1 MTRGLATVV
10 LPALML
16 VLSLRLAHGA
26 AQDPVFSARVEGV
39 RIDALVTADGRPLV
53 GLRPDDFDV
62 RDNGVRQTA
71 DLVSVGDVPV
81 NVVLTLDLSRSVAGP
96 ALATLKAA
104 GESLLEALT
113 DGDTAALVTFNR
125 AVVQEV
131 PLNADLAAVRQG
143 LARAQSGGDTSLI
156 DAALAAMLLGDS
168 DTSRTLVVVFSD
180 GVDTA
185 SFSRASEVIETAR
198 RVNGVVYAVSTS
210 GDDSRFLRDLTTA
223 TGGRVIEVGA
233 GGDPGPAFLEVLQE
247 FRRRYVLS
255 FVPSGVAPGGWH
267 ALQIRVARPGARVQ
281 ARSGYVSGRR

>member
-1 MTRGLATVV
+1 MIRSLAIVV
-10 LPALML
+10 LLAPALALTSMHA
-16 VLSLRLAHGA
+16 R

-39 RIDALVTADGRPLV
+39 RIDTLVTAGGRPLV
-53 GLRPDDFDV
+53 GLRAEDFDV
-62 RDNGVRQTA
+62 RDNGVRQTV

-104 GESLLEALT
+104 GDTLLEALT
-113 DGDTAALVTFNR
+113 TGDTAALITFNR

-131 PLNADLAAVRQG
+131 PLTADLAAVRQG

-168 DTSRTLVVVFSD
+168 DASRTLVVVFSD

-185 SFSRASEVIETAR
+185 SFSRASEVLETAR

-210 GDDSRFLRDLTTA
+210 GDDSRFLRDLTAA
-223 TGGRVIEVGA
+223 TGGRVIEVDE
-233 GGDPGPAFLEVLQE
+233 GGEPGPAFLEILQE

-255 FVPSGVAPGGWH
+255 FVPSGVAAGGWH
-267 ALQIRVARPGARVQ
+267 ALQVRVARPGARVQ

>member
-26 AQDPVFSARVEGV
+26 AQDPVFSARVDGV

-62 RDNGVRQTA
+62 RDNGVRQTV

-96 ALATLKAA
+96 ALAALKAA

-131 PLNADLAAVRQG
+131 PLTADLAAVRQG

-168 DTSRTLVVVFSD
+168 DASRTLVVVFSD

-210 GDDSRFLRDLTTA
+210 GDDSRFLRDLTA
-223 TGGRVIEVGA
+223 AAGGRVIEVGE
-233 GGDPGPAFLEVLQE
+233 GGDPGPAFLEILQE

-255 FVPSGVAPGGWH
+255 FAPTGVAPGGWH

-281 ARSGYVSGRR
+281 ARSGYFSGRR